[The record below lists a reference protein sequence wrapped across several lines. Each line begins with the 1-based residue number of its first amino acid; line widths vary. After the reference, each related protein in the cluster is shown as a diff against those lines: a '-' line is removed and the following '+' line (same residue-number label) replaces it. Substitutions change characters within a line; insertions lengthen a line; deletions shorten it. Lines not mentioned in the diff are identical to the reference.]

1 MNMKFLLKVK
11 VICVIIVIKNHNSK
25 AGDDNV
31 IL

>member
-11 VICVIIVIKNHNSK
+11 VICAIVVIENHNSK
-25 AGDDNV
+25 VGDDNV